1 MTKIPRWKKWISH
14 IWPLTFEVTESDHN
28 SYLEVSLVQGRLQL
42 VAEDAIYSFGDYY
55 LNFRKT
61 FDRFEFIE
69 IPEQSDVLVLGLG
82 LGSVPEL
89 LVDFWE
95 LDYNI
100 TAVEIDP
107 VIVDLASE
115 YSLPF
120 LSAPI
125 EVINADALYF
135 LQLDARRYDL
145 ICMDVFQDADIPKEF
160 QTEDYLQLLEDS
172 LNPGGALIYN
182 RLASTP
188 QDRKLSQDFFDNY
201 FLTVFPKGVILDT
214 GGNYMLINDKKF
226 LTSPSDEENLPRMPG
241 RIQWK
246 IR

>member
-1 MTKIPRWKKWISH
+1 MTKIPRWRKWLSYL
-14 IWPLTFEVTESDHN
+14 WPQTLEVTESEHN
-28 SYLEVSLVQGRLQL
+28 TYLEVSIVQGRLQL

-61 FDRFEFIE
+61 FDQFEFIQL
-69 IPEQSDVLVLGLG
+69 PEQAEVLVLGLG

-95 LDYNI
+95 LDYRI

-107 VIVDLASE
+107 VIVELASE
-115 YSLPF
+115 YSLPY
-120 LSAPI
+120 LSAPV

-135 LQLDARRYDL
+135 LQLDARCYDL
-145 ICMDVFQDADIPKEF
+145 ICMDVFQDADIPSAF
-160 QTEDYLQLLEDS
+160 QTRDYLELLKES

-182 RLASTP
+182 RLASSP
-188 QDRKLSQDFFDNY
+188 QDRKLSQDFFDQH
-201 FLTVFPKGVILDT
+201 FSRVFPLGVILDT

-226 LTSPSDEENLPRMPG
+226 LTSPSDE
-241 RIQWK
+241 
-246 IR
+246 